1 MNTMFLPL
9 LLNLV
14 CAYGINLSTLAF
26 VGHLGT
32 DTLAAAALG
41 TSIVGMLGRTVLFGL
56 VGGLDTV
63 ASQVLCARQPEGRA
77 VQ

>member
-1 MNTMFLPL
+1 MFLPL